1 MTALSDAFPVLLA
14 PVRVETRF
22 TATELLV
29 RVFPDEWAVD
39 KFESKPT
46 DAEITAIDAY
56 WTARWA
62 AGGRAAR
69 LQAAWQELATR
80 IPAGRAAWLL
90 RGRTPENPAEE
101 PTGAADD
108 AVVLVV
114 RSAAAPAANNRQPS
128 IVYWSAVWRAHGDR
142 LRLRQADAALLASV
156 GTARANTIRANRPF
170 GLDGALTSPSDN
182 VLVAF
187 LVLKPPAPGTTATD
201 AWTQGAKA
209 GLLPDR
215 FQVLGFNGTRQ
226 VVSVTGAT
234 VPATLAVSPDP
245 GSGDQISVNEQT
257 GVLHV
262 PDALRWL
269 VDFDRAVAVGM
280 GVRIPLTDEIRGG
293 VERLVVLGLREQAAP
308 TKTAADLTELIKR
321 HLRGPDGFALLP
333 QGTPTNNS
341 EVRPAGQDEEDEAAA
356 ALRSSSGI
364 AAAAAPDWTTR
375 TDGRQLTDLL
385 GIDPG
390 VLSGMPNADGTD
402 QRDARAANTA
412 LWPATWGSFLQ
423 TTLHPLLGPD
433 AVAKTRDFFQKYVSG
448 RGPLP
453 VVKIGRQPYGILPT
467 TAFSRLAFPDSAG
480 HRRALNRVLT
490 EAGKDWAAAAA
501 QVPHLG
507 DGASDAH
514 QQLLDLVALHPTST
528 EYHQRYA
535 QSLED
540 LFNRENLA
548 GLGGTVVS
556 TVEQLGLAAP
566 VRALLSRFG
575 ADTGPGRDPD
585 LLRRLFTDFHQPM
598 LAPLVDDRP
607 LSESARI
614 RPYTTDGRDYLTWL
628 AALTRT
634 NLNGIRLESGFA
646 EDRRPATL
654 LYLLLRH
661 AILLG
666 WDEAARAL
674 TAAAGQSAG
683 PPVDPP
689 FIHVHLPGP
698 GEDAA
703 SESRF
708 RLLYSPAPLVTGSPD
723 QLLVNF
729 IPSALSKQAP
739 DQPGP
744 TAALA
749 DQARALDVL
758 ATLPTARLERL
769 LAEHL
774 DLATYRLDAWRLG
787 LATERLAELRFAPD
801 GTVRPG
807 LHLGAYG
814 YLENVRPHAIDRLEP
829 VPLTGPLATVF
840 AGAQPLLHDPE
851 NEGFVHAP
859 SPGHARTA
867 AVLRAGYVA
876 NADRQNPG
884 PFAVNLGAD
893 RVRLAL
899 TILDGMRRG
908 QSLGAMLGYRFE
920 RGLHDRSGHGTEVD
934 KFIAGLRLAFPLRSG
949 KIPQSVAADQDK
961 PDEIGQV
968 EARNVIDGLALAR
981 HLTRSGASR
990 TYPFGLKGL
999 PEADAD
1005 QTTAISEEADRLLA
1019 ANDAVADLAVAEATH
1034 QALGGNPE
1042 RASATLDAYAKEGL
1056 PPDPEV
1062 VRSPRSGTTLTHRF
1076 GLRLKAGLHPG
1087 NDDTPRAQAEPAV
1100 DDWLPSLLPRDE
1112 SVAARVTW
1120 TDPVNGRAHE
1130 SVVTQ
1135 DDVDLAPI
1143 DLLWTVRPTD
1153 QAAMTDLDDRIIGVV
1168 VNREDPRPDAELTI
1182 RYTDRIDGKVT
1193 FFELSPLITALR
1205 TLLTTGRPLKP
1216 TDLVPASGPVT
1227 LDRTLDDAVSVPRQ
1241 RPVAVRES
1249 LDDLGDDV
1257 DDLLHDLGRLYPPAP
1272 AQPRR
1277 DDIVEDIDTLLTR
1290 YARLVTTAAGF
1301 GMVRS
1306 GWGEV
1311 SAWRRGVFSEV
1322 LAAAAVTAARMG
1334 RTLAKADA
1342 LLAAYDALPRRTPD
1356 DERFR
1361 RLHEVEPLLTTAP
1374 DPDPPDRPDR
1384 FRDAIG
1390 RQRDIFARRQDD
1402 LEDVAKTDRTKLSEL
1417 LEQVGDLLPLT
1428 GLDPA
1433 GLDLTPVLD
1442 KVVAFGAELLSR
1454 TRALREEITAR
1465 LAAATAALT
1474 SADNAVT
1481 APDRTKATIEALR
1494 ALLGPDALV
1503 VPEYTL
1509 PKDLGDDLHD
1519 AFDDSDDLVKHLTRA
1534 PISRDFPVDD
1544 WLHGLARVR
1553 EMPRLWERVTL
1564 LSDALRN
1571 DDLDDIED
1579 REPRLRPIQL
1589 PLVNGD
1595 HWLAME
1601 LASGATIDQDRLL
1614 FTAHYADDPPD
1625 GSGPASG
1632 LLFDEWTEV
1641 LPTDRETTGIAVHAD
1656 SPDSEPP
1663 QSMLLVVPPVTTGS
1677 WRAEDLVAAVTETF
1691 DLARTRL
1698 VEPSQ
1703 LDGTGYAQLLPATLL
1718 SATRQPITISTDLA
1732 VANARW
1738 KADHE

>member
-14 PVRVETRF
+14 PMRVETRF

-39 KFESKPT
+39 KFEPKPT
-46 DAEITAIDAY
+46 AAEIAAVDAY

-62 AGGRAAR
+62 AGGRAAP
-69 LQAAWQELATR
+69 LAAAWQELATR
-80 IPAGRAAWLL
+80 IPPGRAAWLL
-90 RGRTPENPAEE
+90 RGRTPANPNEE
-101 PTGAADD
+101 PAGVADD
-108 AVVLVV
+108 AVVLVI
-114 RSAAAPAANNRQPS
+114 RSATAPAANDRQPS
-128 IVYWSAVWRAHGDR
+128 VTYWTAVWRAHGDR
-142 LRLRQADAALLASV
+142 LRLRRADAALAAAV
-156 GTARANTIRANRPF
+156 GTNRANAIRAKRPF
-170 GLDGALTSPSDN
+170 GVDGALTTPTDD

-187 LVLKPPAPGTTATD
+187 LILAAPATGSTATD
-201 AWTQGAKA
+201 AWTQGAQA
-209 GLLPDR
+209 RLLPDH
-215 FQVLGFNGTRQ
+215 FQVLGFNAGRQ
-226 VVSVTGAT
+226 VASVTGTAI
-234 VPATLAVSPDP
+234 PATLAVSPDP
-245 GSGDQISVNEQT
+245 AAADQITVNEQT
-257 GVLHV
+257 GALHV

-293 VERLVVLGLREQAAP
+293 LERLVVLGLREQATP
-308 TKTAADLTELIKR
+308 TQTAAGLTDLINR
-321 HLRGPDGFALLP
+321 HLRSPDGFALLP

-341 EVRPAGQDEEDEAAA
+341 EVVPAGQDEEDEAAA
-356 ALRSSSGI
+356 ALRTAGG
-364 AAAAAPDWTTR
+364 AAAAAAGDWTTR

-385 GIDPG
+385 GLDPG
-390 VLSGMPNADGTD
+390 VLTGMPNADGTD

-412 LWPATWGSFLQ
+412 LWPATWGYFLQ
-423 TTLHPLLGPD
+423 TALHPLLGPD
-433 AVAKTRDFFQKYVSG
+433 SVAQTRDFFLKYVSG

-453 VVKIGRQPYGILPT
+453 MVKIGRQPYGILPT
-467 TAFSRLAFPDSAG
+467 TAFSRLTFADSAA

-514 QQLLDLVALHPTST
+514 QQLLDLVALHPTSA

-535 QSLED
+535 QSVED

-548 GLGGTVVS
+548 GLGGTVLS
-556 TVEQLGLAAP
+556 TVDQLGLAAP
-566 VRALLSRFG
+566 VRALLARFG

-585 LLRRLFTDFHQPM
+585 LLRRLFTDFQQPL

-607 LSESARI
+607 LSETDRI
-614 RPYTTDGRDYLTWL
+614 RPYTTDGRDYLSWL
-628 AALTRT
+628 AALART
-634 NLNGIRLESGFA
+634 DLNGIRLESGFA
-646 EDRRPATL
+646 EGARPATL

-666 WDEAARAL
+666 WDDAARAL
-674 TAAAGQSAG
+674 TTAAGQQTG

-698 GEDAA
+698 GEDAS

-708 RLLYSPAPLVTGSPD
+708 RPLYSPAPAVTGDPGR
-723 QLLVNF
+723 LLVDY
-729 IPSALSKQAP
+729 IPSVLN
-739 DQPGP
+739 QPGP

-758 ATLPTARLERL
+758 ATLPTARLERVL
-769 LAEHL
+769 SEHL

-787 LATERLAELRFAPD
+787 LATERLGELRFGPD
-801 GTVRPG
+801 GTAKPG

-814 YLENVRPHAIDRLEP
+814 FLENVRPHTANLEP
-829 VPLTGPLATVF
+829 VTLTGPLATVF
-840 AGAQPLLHDPE
+840 AGSQPLLHDPE

-859 SPGHARTA
+859 SLGHARTA

-876 NADRQNPG
+876 NAAPENPG
-884 PFAVNLGAD
+884 TFAVNLTSE
-893 RVRLAL
+893 RVRIAL
-899 TILDGMRRG
+899 SILDGMQRG
-908 QSLGAMLGYRFE
+908 QSLGALLGYRFE
-920 RGLHDRSGHGTEVD
+920 RGLHDRHDQAEVD
-934 KFIAGLRLAFPLRSG
+934 RFIGALRLRFPLRANR
-949 KIPQSVAADQDK
+949 IPQTADAE

-968 EARNVIDGLALAR
+968 EASNVIDGLALAR
-981 HLTRSGASR
+981 HLTRGSVSR
-990 TYPFGLKGL
+990 TYPFDIEGL
-999 PEADAD
+999 PRADPA
-1005 QTTAISEEADRLLA
+1005 QTAAISAEAGRLLD

-1034 QALGGNPE
+1034 QALAGNPE
-1042 RASATLDAYAKEGL
+1042 RASSTLDAYAKDGL
-1056 PPDPEV
+1056 PPDPDV

-1076 GLRLKAGLHPG
+1076 GLRLKAGLRPG
-1087 NDDTPRAQAEPAV
+1087 NGDAPRAQAEPAV
-1100 DDWLPSLLPRDE
+1100 DDWLPSVLPPDR

-1120 TDPVNGRAHE
+1120 TDPVNGHAQEHI
-1130 SVVTQ
+1130 VTQ
-1135 DDVDLAPI
+1135 DDVGLAPI
-1143 DLLWTVRPTD
+1143 DLLWAVRPAGE
-1153 QAAMTDLDDRIIGVV
+1153 AAMTDLDDRIIGVV
-1168 VNREDPRPDAELTI
+1168 VDKDKPRPDAELTI

-1227 LDRTLDDAVSVPRQ
+1227 VDRTLDDAVTVPRQ
-1241 RPVAVRES
+1241 RPVAVRDS
-1249 LDDLGDDV
+1249 LTELGGDV
-1257 DDLLHDLGRLYPPAP
+1257 ADLLADLTRLYPPDPAP
-1272 AQPRR
+1272 PRR
-1277 DDIVEDIDTLLTR
+1277 DDIVHGIDTLLTR

-1306 GWGEV
+1306 GWGELT
-1311 SAWRRGVFSEV
+1311 AWRRGVFSEV
-1322 LAAAAVTAARMG
+1322 LAGTAATAARMA
-1334 RTLAKADA
+1334 RTLARADA
-1342 LLAAYDALPRRTPD
+1342 LLAAYDKLPKNTPD

-1384 FRDAIG
+1384 FRNAIG
-1390 RQRDIFARRQDD
+1390 HLRDTFARRQGD
-1402 LEDVAKTDRTKLSEL
+1402 LGDVARTGQTTLSGL
-1417 LEQVGDLLPLT
+1417 LNKVGDLLPLT
-1428 GLDPA
+1428 DIDPA
-1433 GLDLTPVLD
+1433 GLDLTPELD

-1454 TRALREEITAR
+1454 TQALQTEITRRVAT
-1465 LAAATAALT
+1465 ATAALT
-1474 SADNAVT
+1474 DADNAVT
-1481 APDRTKATIEALR
+1481 APDRAKSTTDALR

-1503 VPEYTL
+1503 VPEYALTGA
-1509 PKDLGDDLHD
+1509 LGDELDD
-1519 AFDDSDDLVKHLTRA
+1519 AFDDSDKLVRHLTQA

-1544 WLHGLARVR
+1544 WLHGVARVR
-1553 EMPRLWERVTL
+1553 EAPRLWERVTL

-1571 DDLDDIED
+1571 DDLDEIDD
-1579 REPRLRPIQL
+1579 QEPRLRPIQL
-1589 PLVNGD
+1589 PFVAND

-1601 LASGATIDQDRLL
+1601 LSPGATIDQDRLL
-1614 FTAHYADDPPD
+1614 FTAHYADTPPR

-1641 LPTDRETTGIAVHAD
+1641 LPTDREATGIAVHAD

-1663 QSMLLVVPPVTTGS
+1663 QSMLLVVPPVRTGS
-1677 WRAEDLVAAVTETF
+1677 WQVDDLVAAVTETF

-1698 VEPSQ
+1698 VEPAQ
-1703 LDGTGYAQLLPATLL
+1703 LDGTGYAQLLPATVL
-1718 SATRQPITISTDLA
+1718 SATHQPITISTDLA